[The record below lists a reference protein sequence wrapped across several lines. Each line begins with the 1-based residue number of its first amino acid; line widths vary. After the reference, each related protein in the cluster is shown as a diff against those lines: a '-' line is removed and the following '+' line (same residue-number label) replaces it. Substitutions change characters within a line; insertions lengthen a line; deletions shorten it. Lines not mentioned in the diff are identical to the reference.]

1 MIISKTP
8 LRLSLAG
15 GGTDL
20 PSFYK
25 FSKKPG
31 KVISFAIN
39 RYIYISVNKKFDD
52 LIRVSYSE
60 TEIVND
66 ISKLKHN
73 IIRECLKL
81 LKITK
86 GIEIVYSADLPLK
99 DGGSGLGSSSAL
111 AVGVLNALHA
121 FKGEYICPQELAEKA
136 FLIEK
141 NILGYPVGKQDHYP
155 PAFGNLNSYT
165 FMPNERV
172 LIEPLTIDDKGF
184 KQLNE
189 SFILF
194 YTGINRVSSNILS
207 SQQKNTKNK
216 MEENYALLKLVEET
230 KNILYAG
237 KIYKIADILNSS
249 WEIKKRLSE
258 NISNNKI
265 NALCKQVLNAG
276 ATGLKIAGA
285 GGGGFIFAYCPSR
298 KQKTILKTLKSFNY
312 QKISIDSFGSRIIHA
327 SN

>member
-8 LRLSLAG
+8 LRVSLAG

-25 FSKKPG
+25 FSEKPG
-31 KVISFAIN
+31 KVISFAID

-60 TEIVND
+60 TEIVDD

-81 LKITK
+81 LEITK

-99 DGGSGLGSSSAL
+99 GGGSGLGSSSAL

-121 FKGEYICPQELAEKA
+121 FKGEYISPEKLAEKA
-136 FLIEK
+136 FLVEN

-155 PAFGNLNSYT
+155 PAFGNLNSFT
-165 FMPNERV
+165 FMSNEKV
-172 LIEPLTIDDKGF
+172 LIEPIALSEENLE
-184 KQLNE
+184 QLNKN
-189 SFILF
+189 FILF
-194 YTGINRVSSNILS
+194 YTGINRTSSNILS
-207 SQQKNTKNK
+207 KQQKNTKNK
-216 MEENYALLKLVEET
+216 MKENFELLNLVEET
-230 KNILYAG
+230 KKILYSG
-237 KIYKIADILNSS
+237 KIYKIANVLNHS
-249 WEIKKRLSE
+249 WEIKKGLSAD
-258 NISNNKI
+258 ISNKKI
-265 NALCKQVLNAG
+265 DIMCKKVLSAG

-285 GGGGFIFAYCPSR
+285 GGGGFIFAYCPSK
-298 KQKTILKTLKSFNY
+298 KQKKILNALKTFNY
-312 QKISIDSFGSRIIHA
+312 QKISIDPFGSRIIHA